1 MVNFEFGL
9 AILRAKVRAAVGMET
24 PPYPMAGM
32 REEESHNLH
41 LSWSSETIQLKFGIE
56 MLKDNT
62 RTQEGIEEYMDDI
75 LCLCNQPKPIKIKEA
90 RINYMILELRKK
102 S

>member
-24 PPYPMAGM
+24 PPYPMAGK

-41 LSWSSETIQLKFGIE
+41 LSWSGETVQLKFGIE

-62 RTQEGIEEYMDDI
+62 RTQEGIDEYMEDI
-75 LCLCNQPKPIKIKEA
+75 LSLCNQPKPITIKEA
-90 RINYMILELRKK
+90 GINNMILELRKK